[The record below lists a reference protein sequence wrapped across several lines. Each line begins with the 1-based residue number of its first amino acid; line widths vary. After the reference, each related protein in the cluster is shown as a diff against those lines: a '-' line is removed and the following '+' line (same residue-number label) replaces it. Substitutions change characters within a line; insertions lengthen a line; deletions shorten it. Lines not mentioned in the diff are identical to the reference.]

1 MTENISPP
9 VWVIELNAPQMPKPL
24 KLRVEQRLVLGRS
37 VAGESKQPDVDLAP
51 YQAEDLGVSRQHLA
65 LSAEAD
71 RLMIE
76 DLESGNGTLLNTT
89 RLSPGETMVLSHG
102 DHLYLGRMRLDV
114 QAILSP
120 TYGSSI
126 RKQASLQLHDQ
137 DVAGSGQLVLV
148 VEDDYEV
155 ARALAQVME
164 QAGYKA
170 RICHDVVS
178 AIRVYNQKT
187 PDAVI
192 VEQLLPEINGLEFC
206 RYVRRDVHGNS
217 LPMVV
222 VSASKVSSNIPEVM
236 GAGADIF
243 LDRPV
248 SAKELRHVISSLM
261 QRHKSGMSS
270 IYTKHLVGTAPLQS
284 MPPESRHNAV
294 VLFVAGHSDN
304 PIPLMVSQP
313 VSFGRT
319 TSTGSLKHHVDLTRF
334 DAVNYGVS
342 RLHMILHQKDGK
354 FFVEDVDT
362 VNGTYI
368 NGEPSKPRSLIAI
381 KNGDEIRLGQLRMYI
396 YFLQDP
402 EQALP

>member
-1 MTENISPP
+1 MTEPVPP
-9 VWVIELNAPQMPKPL
+9 LWVIELNAPQMSKPL
-24 KLRVEQRLVLGRS
+24 KLRVEERVVLGRS
-37 VAGESKQPDVDLAP
+37 VSGESKQPDVDLAA

-65 LSAEAD
+65 LFPEGD
-71 RLMIE
+71 RLMLE
-76 DLESGNGTLLNTT
+76 DLGSGNGTLLNTT
-89 RLSPGETMVLSHG
+89 RLKPGEPQPLSHG
-102 DHLYLGRMRLDV
+102 DHLYLGRLRLDV
-114 QAILSP
+114 QIILSP
-120 TYGSSI
+120 TFGSSA

-137 DVAGSGQLVLV
+137 ALAGTGQLILI

-170 RICHDVVS
+170 RISHDVVS
-178 AIRVYNQKT
+178 AIRLYNQKA
-187 PDAVI
+187 PEAVI

-222 VSASKVSSNIPEVM
+222 ISASKVSSNIPEVM

-248 SAKELRHVISSLM
+248 SAKELRHVISSLIN
-261 QRHKSGMSS
+261 RHQSGHAS
-270 IYTKHLVGTAPLQS
+270 IYTKHLVGTAPLQG
-284 MPPESRHNAV
+284 MPPESRRNAV
-294 VLFVAGHSDN
+294 VLFVAGHSDT
-304 PIPLMVSQP
+304 PIPLIVTQP
-313 VSFGRT
+313 VSFGRAN
-319 TSTGSLKHHVDLTRF
+319 STGSLKSHVDLTRF

-354 FFVEDVDT
+354 FFVEDMDT
-362 VNGTYI
+362 INGTYI
-368 NGEPSKPRSLIAI
+368 NGDPSKPRELVPV

-402 EQALP
+402 EPVRP